1 MIYLAPNPF
10 ALQSPLAVSIPVA
23 LNITGIGRT
32 KFYELVNNGTIES
45 VKIGRRRLINYASL
59 ERLAGNTSE
68 RSLGQE
74 GNQHPTRGA
83 GQKNGPPSLQ
93 GYP

>member
-1 MIYLAPNPF
+1 MMFAVSTTNKCGETHMIYLAPNPF

-23 LNITGIGRT
+23 PNITGIGRT

-74 GNQHPTRGA
+74 A
-83 GQKNGPPSLQ
+83 AA
-93 GYP
+93 